1 MVGLSLAAGGA
12 NVIMQLAR
20 LPVGRGV
27 AESRVDSGR
36 VDRHPVK
43 RLRTTT
49 AYLLIAMLGTDR
61 ERAELR
67 RQIDRVHAM
76 VRSRPDDPVAYDAF
90 DPELQLWVAACLY
103 KGLEDVHRVF
113 GPPVDE
119 RFFDD
124 VLYPHAARLGTT
136 LQVTEEMWPADRLAF
151 EAYWKEGIARV
162 EMDDVT
168 RGYLRTIADL
178 SFAVAPL
185 GRLGRPLRALLRPI
199 GEVVTGGFL
208 RHRRLPAP
216 RAPRGARAPVGRPP
230 PTALRPSRSRLRRG
244 GASAA
249 SAAARAPPQPVPAR
263 DPAPPPHRSGRGL
276 RSGGRARDVEFPDP
290 GPSFVGS
297 PTRRRHL
304 RRFHDRPA
312 AHAAV

>member
-1 MVGLSLAAGGA
+1 MPPGIRDGMVGLSLAAGGA

-36 VDRHPVK
+36 VDRHPIK

-49 AYLLIAMLGTDR
+49 AYLLIAMLGTEQ
-61 ERAELR
+61 ERTELR

-76 VRSRPDDPVAYDAF
+76 VRSRPEDAVAYNAF

-113 GPPVDE
+113 GLATDD

-136 LQVTEEMWPADRLAF
+136 LQVTDEMWPADRTAF
-151 EAYWKEGIARV
+151 EAYWKEGIARI
-162 EMDDVT
+162 EMDDVS
-168 RGYLRTIADL
+168 RRYLRGVADL
-178 SFAVAPL
+178 SFMVAPL
-185 GRLGRPLRALLRPI
+185 GPLGRPLRSLLRPI
-199 GEVVTGGFL
+199 GEVMTGGFL
-208 RHRRLPAP
+208 PPEFRDELGLRWDEHRQ
-216 RAPRGARAPVGRPP
+216 
-230 PTALRPSRSRLRRG
+230 RRFDRVT

-249 SAAARAPPQPVPAR
+249 VVRRLPRVLRELALNLYLRDSQRRLRAGRPV
-263 DPAPPPHRSGRGL
+263 
-276 RSGGRARDVEFPDP
+276 V
-290 GPSFVGS
+290 
-297 PTRRRHL
+297 
-304 RRFHDRPA
+304 
-312 AHAAV
+312 

>member
-36 VDRHPVK
+36 VDRHPIK

-49 AYLLIAMLGTDR
+49 AYLLVAMLGSDH
-61 ERAELR
+61 ERDGLR

-76 VRSRPDDPVAYDAF
+76 VRSRPGDPVAYNAF

-113 GPPVDE
+113 ELRGDD
-119 RFFDD
+119 RFFDE

-136 LQVTEEMWPADRLAF
+136 LQVTEAMWPADRQAF
-151 EAYWKEGIARV
+151 ETYWKEGITRV

-168 RGYLRTIADL
+168 RTYLRGIADL
-178 SFAVAPL
+178 RFMVAPL
-185 GRLGRPLRALLRPI
+185 GRLGRPLRPILRPG
-199 GEVVTGGFL
+199 GELMTGGFL
-208 RHRRLPAP
+208 PPELRDELGLPWDERRQRRFDRVTAVSAAALRHAP
-216 RAPRGARAPVGRPP
+216 RALRELPLNLYWRDAQRRLRTGRP
-230 PTALRPSRSRLRRG
+230 
-244 GASAA
+244 
-249 SAAARAPPQPVPAR
+249 VI
-263 DPAPPPHRSGRGL
+263 
-276 RSGGRARDVEFPDP
+276 
-290 GPSFVGS
+290 
-297 PTRRRHL
+297 
-304 RRFHDRPA
+304 
-312 AHAAV
+312 